1 MAAQTAQP
9 MMKATPGH
17 QAHLDRVLSRLP
29 GSGEAQLFILSGAR
43 AAGKTSWCQLLA
55 SQAAERG
62 HAASGLLSPG
72 ILEEGKKTGIALLD
86 LASGESRRLATRR
99 PLSPGHPES
108 SRWLFDQA
116 VFDWGNR
123 VLAALK
129 TCKLLILDE
138 LGPMELRH
146 GGGLSAGLK
155 LLSARRYAVACV
167 VVRPSLLPDAQARWP
182 WAELIHL
189 DRVEP

>member
-1 MAAQTAQP
+1 MAAQTGQP
-9 MMKATPGH
+9 MIKATSGH
-17 QAHLDRVLSRLP
+17 QALLDRVLARLP
-29 GSGEAQLFILSGAR
+29 GAGEPQLFILSGPR
-43 AAGKTSWCQLLA
+43 AAGKTRWCRSLA
-55 SQAAERG
+55 DQAAKRG
-62 HAASGLLSPG
+62 YIASGLLSPG
-72 ILEEGKKTGIALLD
+72 LFEEGRKTGIALLD
-86 LASGESRRLATRR
+86 LSSGESKRLANRR
-99 PLSPGHPES
+99 PLTPDQPGS
-108 SRWLFDQA
+108 SRWLFDQS

-123 VLAALK
+123 LLAAIEA
-129 TCKLLILDE
+129 CQLLIVDE

-182 WAELIHL
+182 WAEVVNL